1 MELASNLV
9 AVDRR
14 QGVPNRFSLY
24 LDAPSLES
32 ILKFFCIR
40 NQYSRA
46 KVVVS
51 SKGKQ
56 TLKTGQ
62 IIASAILFQND
73 VKLLWQKMDEQGA
86 SKGKIMPGA
95 KLKMKGKRRSLATV
109 AASRLYAQ
117 VPLLSTARPV

>member
-1 MELASNLV
+1 M
-9 AVDRR
+9 
-14 QGVPNRFSLY
+14 
-24 LDAPSLES
+24 
-32 ILKFFCIR
+32 
-40 NQYSRA
+40 
-46 KVVVS
+46 VVS

-95 KLKMKGKRRSLATV
+95 TGLKMKGKRRPLATV

-117 VPLLSTARPV
+117 VPLPFIKSFNCGTFVTV

>member
-1 MELASNLV
+1 MSHLQVSQINVENMELASNLI

-14 QGVPNRFSLY
+14 QGVPNRWQFYIYSFESLKY
-24 LDAPSLES
+24 
-32 ILKFFCIR
+32 F
-40 NQYSRA
+40 RA

-51 SKGKQ
+51 CKGKQ

-86 SKGKIMPGA
+86 SKGKIMPGPT
-95 KLKMKGKRRSLATV
+95 LKMKGKRRSLTTV
-109 AASRLYAQ
+109 AAARLYAQ
-117 VPLLSTARPV
+117 VFV

>member
-1 MELASNLV
+1 MLHPQISQTNVENMELASNLV

-14 QGVPNRFSLY
+14 QGVPNRWKY
-24 LDAPSLES
+24 NINPCES
-32 ILKFFCIR
+32 MNYF
-40 NQYSRA
+40 RA

-51 SKGKQ
+51 CKGKQ

-86 SKGKIMPGA
+86 SKGKIMPGPT
-95 KLKMKGKRRSLATV
+95 LKMKGKRRSLTTV
-109 AASRLYAQ
+109 AAARLYAQ
-117 VPLLSTARPV
+117 VFV

>member
-1 MELASNLV
+1 M
-9 AVDRR
+9 
-14 QGVPNRFSLY
+14 
-24 LDAPSLES
+24 
-32 ILKFFCIR
+32 
-40 NQYSRA
+40 
-46 KVVVS
+46 VVS

-73 VKLLWQKMDEQGA
+73 VKMLWQKMGEQGA

-95 KLKMKGKRRSLATV
+95 TLKMKGKRRSLTTV

-117 VPLLSTARPV
+117 VPYFSTGVLSDIFSRAPTLCW